1 MGTPGAPPCSFFA
14 RGACRNGDACRF
26 SHAVAAPAGVG
37 PPGFIASQPPAQAA
51 PPPTVVN
58 LPPGAPVYSIDVECV
73 ATGVQHHDRAVA
85 QISLVD
91 AQCNPIL
98 NLYVRPDKPVV
109 SYLTPLTGMTQ
120 EHLDAQG
127 TDFASAVQTLRS
139 QLPPSSVL
147 VGQNI
152 LKDVEWLGLVRAL
165 PSQTPA

>member
-73 ATGVQHHDRAVA
+73 APQSLITYPSKPSVA
-85 QISLVD
+85 FRSC
-91 AQCNPIL
+91 AS
-98 NLYVRPDKPVV
+98 VV
-109 SYLTPLTGMTQ
+109 G
-120 EHLDAQG
+120 
-127 TDFASAVQTLRS
+127 FS
-139 QLPPSSVL
+139 QL
-147 VGQNI
+147 QNPLI
-152 LKDVEWLGLVRAL
+152 LL
-165 PSQTPA
+165 